1 MVDRVNKNLA
11 FHIIF
16 YYEEITSMGGISI
29 RHKQDTQVVWQEE
42 RKKRKLNKK
51 SKEIYK
57 ILLGL
62 HYRHKIMAS

>member
-42 RKKRKLNKK
+42 RKK
-51 SKEIYK
+51 KEVK
-57 ILLGL
+57 QEE
-62 HYRHKIMAS
+62 